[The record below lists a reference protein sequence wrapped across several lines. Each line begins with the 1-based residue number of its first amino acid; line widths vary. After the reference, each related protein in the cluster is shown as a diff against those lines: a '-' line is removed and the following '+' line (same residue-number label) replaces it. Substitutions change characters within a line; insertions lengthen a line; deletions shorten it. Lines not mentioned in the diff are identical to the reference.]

1 MTESRV
7 LHRSGGQP
15 PVAVSGDGIYLQLAD
30 GSRIIDA
37 SGGAAVSC
45 LGHGNRRIAEAIGR
59 QAAAMAYAHT
69 GTFSSQPAEDLAHIV
84 LDGEPGD
91 LSHAYFC
98 SSGSEGTEA
107 SLKLARQYFV
117 EIGQPQRVHFIARRQ
132 GYHGN
137 TLGALAAGGNLMRR
151 ALYEPILSPAFSLV
165 SPCFAY
171 RFQNQG
177 ESDAQYVDRLANE
190 LEAEFQRLGPDTVA
204 AFLAETVVGA
214 TTGCVTALPGYFRRV
229 REICDRHGALLILD
243 EVMCGMG
250 RTGTMH
256 AWEQEGIAPDLQVVA
271 KGLGGGYQPIGGVLI
286 ARQIVEAISNGSG
299 GFMHGHTYQA
309 HPVACAAALE
319 VQRII
324 RDDGLLENVRAMGAR
339 LETALNERFGNH
351 RHVGDIRGRGLF
363 WALEFVS
370 DRATKQVFDPALKVN
385 DRVKRAALA
394 NGVAI
399 YPMGGTI
406 DGRHG
411 DHVLIA
417 PPYIATT
424 ADIDTIVDRVGT
436 AVDDSLAD
444 VAG

>member
-1 MTESRV
+1 MTASRL

-15 PVAVSGDGIYLQLAD
+15 PVAVGGEGIYLHLAD
-30 GSRIIDA
+30 GTRIIDA
-37 SGGAAVSC
+37 SGGAAVAC
-45 LGHGNRRIAEAIGR
+45 LGHANRRIAQAIGG
-59 QAAAMAYAHT
+59 QAATMAYAHT
-69 GTFSSQPAEDLAHIV
+69 GSFSSQPAEDLAHIV
-84 LDGEPGD
+84 LDGEPGG
-91 LSHAYFC
+91 LAYAYFC

-117 EIGQPQRVHFIARRQ
+117 EIGQPQRVQFIARRQ

-137 TLGALAAGGNLMRR
+137 TLGALAAGGNMMRR

-171 RFQNQG
+171 RFQDRG
-177 ESDAQYVDRLANE
+177 ESDEQYVDRLANE

-214 TTGCVTALPGYFRRV
+214 TAGCVTALPGYFRRV

-256 AWEQEGIAPDLQVVA
+256 AWKQEGIAPDLQVVA

-286 ARQIVEAISNGSG
+286 GRKVVEAINAGSG

-309 HPVACAAALE
+309 HPVACEAALE

-324 RDDGLLENVRAMGAR
+324 RDDNLLENVRAMGAR
-339 LETALNERFGNH
+339 LETALVERFGNH

-363 WALEFVS
+363 WALEFVVN
-370 DRATKQVFDPALKVN
+370 RATKQEFDPALKVN
-385 DRVKRAALA
+385 DRVKRAALERE
-394 NGVAI
+394 VAI

-406 DGRHG
+406 DGSRG
-411 DHVLIA
+411 DHVVIA
-417 PPYIATT
+417 PPYIAT
-424 ADIDTIVDRVGT
+424 AAEIDTIVERVGA
-436 AVDDSLAD
+436 AVDAALP
-444 VAG
+444 

>member
-1 MTESRV
+1 MTSRV
-7 LHRSGGQP
+7 LHRSGAIP
-15 PVAVSGDGIYLQLAD
+15 PIATSGEGIYLHTAD
-30 GSRIIDA
+30 GRRIIDA
-37 SGGAAVSC
+37 SGGAAVAC

-59 QAAAMAYAHT
+59 QAATMAYAHT

-84 LDGEPGD
+84 LDGEPGG
-91 LSHAYFC
+91 LTHAYFC

-117 EIGQPQRVHFIARRQ
+117 EIGQPQRKNFIARRQ

-137 TLGALAAGGNLMRR
+137 TLGALAAGGNMMRR

-171 RFQNQG
+171 RFQRDG
-177 ESDAQYVDRLANE
+177 ESDAQYADRLADE

-204 AFLAETVVGA
+204 AVLAETVVGA
-214 TTGCVTALPGYFRRV
+214 TTGCVTALPGYFQRV
-229 REICDRHGALLILD
+229 RAICDRHGALLILD

-256 AWEQEGIAPDLQVVA
+256 AWEQEGVAPDLQVVA

-286 ARQIVEAISNGSG
+286 AGKIVDAIAQGSG
-299 GFMHGHTYQA
+299 SFMHGHTYQA

-324 RDDGLLENVRAMGAR
+324 RGDNLLDNIRGMGAR
-339 LETALNERFGNH
+339 LESALTERFGNH

-363 WALEFVS
+363 WALEFVT
-370 DRATKQVFDPALKVN
+370 DRATKQEFDPALKLN
-385 DRVKRAALA
+385 ERVKREALVR
-394 NGVAI
+394 GVAI

-406 DGRHG
+406 DGRRG
-411 DHVLIA
+411 DHILVA
-417 PPYIATT
+417 PPYIAT
-424 ADIDTIVDRVGT
+424 ASDIDTIVDRLGA
-436 AVDDSLAD
+436 AVDAA
-444 VAG
+444 VAGAGA